1 MTAEQVLASIDEGGY
16 RERFLELIAQDA
28 ESMIYYIR
36 ETWNVSLRIAFQV
49 VKLLSASG
57 AS

>member
-49 VKLLSASG
+49 VKLLSASC

>member
-49 VKLLSASG
+49 VKLLSAGG